1 MDYEPKR
8 VLLLDNNESGLHD
21 LLMELQA
28 KHPKIE
34 IVPLLADI
42 TRMPSLRPVFTK
54 YTPQVIFHAAA
65 YKHVPMLQYHPLEAL
80 RVNTLGTL
88 NVAELAVAFRV
99 ERFVLISTDKAVHP
113 SSVMGA
119 SKRACELLLHAL
131 VETTQRRTL
140 FTAVRFGNVL
150 NSRGSV
156 VPTFERQIAAGGPVT
171 VTDREMTRYFMSIP
185 EAVNLIIHAAC
196 LTNGDDIFILRMGEV
211 VRIVELAERMIRLHG
226 LRPYQDIRID
236 FTGVR
241 PGEKMHEELF
251 SQDEKPEST
260 LHPGIIKLD
269 TWHEAFDGEDFLQQM
284 RELIEDEALA
294 ADATCVLD
302 RLHALIKGRRKPTNG
317 AHAAA
322 VEWVGDVLETQH

>member
-1 MDYEPKR
+1 
-8 VLLLDNNESGLHD
+8 
-21 LLMELQA
+21 
-28 KHPKIE
+28 
-34 IVPLLADI
+34 
-42 TRMPSLRPVFTK
+42 
-54 YTPQVIFHAAA
+54 
-65 YKHVPMLQYHPLEAL
+65 MLQYHPLEAV
-80 RVNTLGTL
+80 RVNVLGTL
-88 NVAELAVAFRV
+88 NVAELAIASGS

-119 SKRACELLLHAL
+119 SKRTCEMLLHAL
-131 VETTQRRTL
+131 AQTGQGRTL

-196 LTNGDDIFILRMGEV
+196 LTDGDDIFILRMGEV

-226 LRPYQDIRID
+226 LRPYQDIRIE

-260 LHPGIIKLD
+260 LHPGIIKLN
-269 TWHEAFDGEDFLQQM
+269 TWHQDFSGIDFLKRM
-284 RELIEDEALA
+284 RQLIGDEALA
-294 ADATCVLD
+294 AD
-302 RLHALIKGRRKPTNG
+302 PTNVLERLCTLIAG
-317 AHAAA
+317 EPLPPKAARA
-322 VEWVGDVLETQH
+322 APELLWKGNVLETQH